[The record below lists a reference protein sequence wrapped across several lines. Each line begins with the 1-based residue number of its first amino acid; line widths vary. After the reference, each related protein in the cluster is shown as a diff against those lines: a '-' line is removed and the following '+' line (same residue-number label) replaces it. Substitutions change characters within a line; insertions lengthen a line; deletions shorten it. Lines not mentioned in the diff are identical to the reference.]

1 MAVLAA
7 WELFGYLG
15 RLPSYLIAPSADR
28 HHDLGHGA
36 VGRALAHTAATPC
49 CARSPAMPWAARA
62 ASPWG
67 LLAGIARPVE
77 RFYEPIISLTYPV
90 PKIVVLPVL
99 IAWLGAGN
107 ALEDRRH
114 HRRGVLSDLHQFALR
129 RQGGQPLLVWS
140 ARNMGASRLQV
151 FRKVVLPSALPQ
163 VLTGLRIGLALAFIV
178 VVASEM
184 QNSRSGLGHL
194 IITAEDN
201 IRFDL
206 MYAAI
211 VAIGLI
217 GFAGDRLLVHLR
229 RRVLAGQM
237 LGRDSAPWLAS
248 DTRSRAGTRC
258 RWCSRSGKCCPAAA
272 RSRSG

>member
-1 MAVLAA
+1 VTSTSADATGYPPAKRIALGWLLPVAVLAA
-7 WELFGYLG
+7 WELFGHFG
-15 RLPSYLIAPSADR
+15 KLPSYLIPPSLIAATTWDLLLSGELWR
-28 HHDLGHGA
+28 HSRDTVL
-36 VGRALAHTAATPC
+36 RALGGYVLGGAC
-49 CARSPAMPWAARA
+49 GIAM
-62 ASPWG
+62 G

-77 RFYEPIISLTYPV
+77 RFYDPIVSLTYPV

-107 ALEDRRH
+107 ASKIA
-114 HRRGVLSDLHQFALR
+114 VVTAAVFYPAFINALY
-129 RQGGQPLLVWS
+129 GAKAVNHIHVWS
-140 ARNMGASRLQV
+140 ARNMGASPLQV

-163 VLTGLRIGLALAFIV
+163 LLAGLRIGLALAFIV

-217 GFAGDRLLVHLR
+217 GFLGDRLIARLR
-229 RRVLAGQM
+229 RRLLAGQ
-237 LGRDSAPWLAS
+237 LPGR
-248 DTRSRAGTRC
+248 GN
-258 RWCSRSGKCCPAAA
+258 GHE
-272 RSRSG
+272 

>member
-1 MAVLAA
+1 MTPAATSGYSRPRRIALGWIFPVAVLAI
-7 WELFGYLG
+7 WELYGYFGQ
-15 RLPSYLIAPSADR
+15 LPSYLIPPSLIATTTWDMVLSGELWR
-28 HHDLGHGA
+28 HTHATLL
-36 VGRALAHTAATPC
+36 RALAGYALGAAC
-49 CARSPAMPWAARA
+49 GIGM
-62 ASPWG
+62 G

-107 ALEDRRH
+107 ASKIA
-114 HRRGVLSDLHQFALR
+114 VITAAVFYPTFINALY
-129 RQGGQPLLVWS
+129 GAKAVNHIHVWS
-140 ARNMGASRLQV
+140 ARNMGASRFQV
-151 FRKVVLPSALPQ
+151 FRKIVLPSALPQ
-163 VLTGLRIGLALAFIV
+163 LLAGLRIGLALAFIV

-184 QNSRSGLGHL
+184 QSSRSGLGHL

-211 VAIGLI
+211 VAVGLI
-217 GFAGDRLLVHLR
+217 GFLGDRLLVHLR

-237 LGRDSAPWLAS
+237 IGRDNAY
-248 DTRSRAGTRC
+248 G
-258 RWCSRSGKCCPAAA
+258 
-272 RSRSG
+272 